1 MPAPRLAEEPIHP
14 NDDHPADDMLHADEP
29 MHAEPRMH
37 AGDRRRAPG
46 DMKVD
51 QPLQAY
57 RTAASPRTA
66 AQDPLPAPEPA
77 KRTGATASAGPA
89 YQGNDART
97 RAQFDASPAVR
108 MPDRAPDRTQ
118 ARTPAHTSERTSAR
132 APDSAPDSAPGGMP
146 TGAPERAPVDAPA
159 VAPGVRRSVDIDV
172 GGMTCASCVG
182 RVERALKKVDG
193 IDEASVNLATERAR
207 IAWHEGTGTN
217 SEAVVEQALGAVRKA
232 GYDASLHAA
241 ATRPTTRS
249 GVVAT
254 DAGGFG
260 DAAGRV
266 VDPADVSHPDRDQ
279 AAGAANRA
287 IGAPAE
293 PGPPRAPTD
302 PGRIELSGR
311 QVLAIC
317 CVLSLPLVAP
327 MLLAPF
333 GMHLMPPPGLQFSLA
348 TAVLLLGGM
357 RFYRAAWSA
366 VRAASGNMEL
376 LVVLGTTAA
385 WALSTWL
392 WLGRDAGA
400 HALYF
405 ESAAVV
411 VTLVLLGKHLE
422 YRAKRS
428 TLAALDALSNL
439 QPAFA
444 TRLDGER
451 ESVVPIEALAV
462 SDRLAIRPGERVPA
476 DARIVEGASSVDE
489 SMLTG
494 ESMPVAR
501 HEGDT
506 VTGGSI
512 NGEGRLIVEVTR
524 VGTESTL
531 ARIVRL
537 IEDTQA
543 KKPPI
548 QRLVDRVAAVFV
560 PAVLLIAAATLGFWL
575 WRGVGIETAM
585 IHAVAVLVIACPCA
599 LGLATPAA
607 IMAGTGSAARAGIL
621 IRDPAALETAHQ
633 VRVVAFDKT
642 GTLTEGHPTLRAVE
656 PAPGVDP
663 SALVAVAAAIQ
674 AGSEHPLA
682 GAVIRH
688 AEAEGIVAL
697 RAVGIR
703 AINGAGVEGRI
714 EVPGTGAA
722 AHTSRIVIGS
732 EQLMIREAVETQPL
746 ATRAAELQRDG
757 MTVAWVAMSEG
768 EDAPEP
774 DAGRPTLLGLLA
786 FADTARETS
795 AEAIRMLH
803 AAGIETVILSGDNP
817 QAVRM
822 VGQKLGVRE
831 AVGGLLPEGKVAWI
845 ERARAGGAAGTTR
858 AIAMVGDG
866 INDAP
871 ALASADLGIAMG
883 DGSDVAMQTAPI
895 TLMRSDPRL
904 VPGAIDIGRRTR
916 ANLRQNLFWAFAYN
930 VVGIPLAAAGLL
942 SPVVAGAAMAASSI
956 CVLGN
961 ALRLTRW
968 KPGSSTPSHGARP
981 DRQA

>member
-1 MPAPRLAEEPIHP
+1 
-14 NDDHPADDMLHADEP
+14 
-29 MHAEPRMH
+29 
-37 AGDRRRAPG
+37 
-46 DMKVD
+46 
-51 QPLQAY
+51 
-57 RTAASPRTA
+57 
-66 AQDPLPAPEPA
+66 
-77 KRTGATASAGPA
+77 
-89 YQGNDART
+89 
-97 RAQFDASPAVR
+97 
-108 MPDRAPDRTQ
+108 
-118 ARTPAHTSERTSAR
+118 
-132 APDSAPDSAPGGMP
+132 
-146 TGAPERAPVDAPA
+146 
-159 VAPGVRRSVDIDV
+159 
-172 GGMTCASCVG
+172 MTCASCVG
-182 RVERALKKVDG
+182 RVERALKKIPG
-193 IDEASVNLATERAR
+193 IDDASVNLATERAR
-207 IAWHEGTGTN
+207 IAWHGGTAADDG
-217 SEAVVEQALGAVRKA
+217 ALVERALAAVRKA
-232 GYDASLHAA
+232 GYDATLHGAFAPATAAAPPADAAPTSPLDRRARDAHRSPAADGGPAAVATAA
-241 ATRPTTRS
+241 AT
-249 GVVAT
+249 VAPGAAAT
-254 DAGGFG
+254 AAVAGG
-260 DAAGRV
+260 
-266 VDPADVSHPDRDQ
+266 PAQ
-279 AAGAANRA
+279 RA
-287 IGAPAE
+287 TRREPA
-293 PGPPRAPTD
+293 D

-317 CVLSLPLVAP
+317 CLLSLPLVAP

-333 GMHLMPPPGLQFSLA
+333 GLHAMPPPGLQFSLA

-366 VRAASGNMEL
+366 VRAATGNMEL

-422 YRAKRS
+422 YRAKRR
-428 TLAALDALSNL
+428 TLAALDALSSL
-439 QPAFA
+439 QPEFA
-444 TRLDGER
+444 TRLTGDT
-451 ESVVPIEALAV
+451 ESVVPIAALATA
-462 SDRLAIRPGERVPA
+462 DRLVIRPGERVPA
-476 DARIVEGASSVDE
+476 DARIVEGASSLDE

-494 ESMPVAR
+494 EAMPVAR

-537 IEDTQA
+537 IEDAQA

-548 QRLVDRVAAVFV
+548 QRLVDRIAAVFV
-560 PAVLLIAAATLGFWL
+560 PAVLLIAAATLAFWL
-575 WRGVGIETAM
+575 WRGVGTEAAL

-621 IRDPAALETAHQ
+621 IRDPAALEAAHD

-663 SALVAVAAAIQ
+663 LALVAVAAAIQ

-682 GAVIRH
+682 GAVLRH
-688 AEAEGIVAL
+688 AQAQSIPPL
-697 RAVGIR
+697 RATGIR
-703 AINGAGVEGRI
+703 AINGAGVEGRV
-714 EVPGTGAA
+714 ELPGGGGAA
-722 AHTSRIVIGS
+722 KSSRIVIGS
-732 EQLMIREAVETQPL
+732 EQLMIREAVDTTPL
-746 ATRAAELQRDG
+746 APLAAERQRDG
-757 MTVAWVAMSEG
+757 MTVAWIAMSEG
-768 EDAPEP
+768 ADGADA
-774 DAGRPTLLGLLA
+774 ASAAPTMLGLLA
-786 FADTARETS
+786 FADTPRET
-795 AEAIRMLH
+795 AADAIRMLH
-803 AAGIETVILSGDNP
+803 AAGIDTVILSGDNP
-817 QAVRM
+817 QAARM
-822 VGQKLGVRE
+822 IGQKLGVRD
-831 AVGGLLPEGKVAWI
+831 AIGGLLPDGKVAWI
-845 ERARAGGAAGTTR
+845 ERARAGSGDRGTAR
-858 AIAMVGDG
+858 AVAMVGDG

-871 ALASADLGIAMG
+871 ALATADLGIAMG
-883 DGSDVAMQTAPI
+883 DGSDVAMQTAPV

-968 KPGSSTPSHGARP
+968 KPRAVASPARQV
-981 DRQA
+981 R